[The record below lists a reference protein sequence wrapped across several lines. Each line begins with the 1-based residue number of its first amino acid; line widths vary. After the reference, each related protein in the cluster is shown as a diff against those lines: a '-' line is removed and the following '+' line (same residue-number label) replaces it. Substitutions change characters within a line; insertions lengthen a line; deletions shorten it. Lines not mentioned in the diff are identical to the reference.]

1 MNETE
6 VEAGLAAAEPST
18 EDQLGWLA
26 QFQRV
31 SGLVLLP
38 VAAVVFASTYIV
50 NDVADLTA
58 LDVERRWSNPALQL
72 VDWAFLALALL
83 HGLVGWHWF
92 LGRHVTA
99 PPLRLAI
106 EGISMSAVAVSF
118 AFGSLAI
125 FAG

>member
-1 MNETE
+1 VSDTD
-6 VEAGLAAAEPST
+6 VEHVDASEPSV
-18 EDQLGWLA
+18 EEQLGWLA

-38 VAAVVFASTYIV
+38 LAAVVFAYTYLV

-72 VDWAFLALALL
+72 LDWAFLSLALL
-83 HGLVGWHWF
+83 HGLIGWHWF
-92 LGRHVTA
+92 LGRHLEA

-106 EGISMSAVAVSF
+106 EGISMSVVAVAF
-118 AFGSLAI
+118 AYGSLAI